1 MRSFDLAPQIERLI
15 ASGIGRIQ
23 RIQDDVYRDLWPK
36 SVEMPEALEGRFDRA
51 LCVDAFPLY
60 PMHTAV
66 DREDRRVTMPVRL
79 VPMPGQD
86 KPTSFAFGEGI
97 GDELDPIVHRELG
110 PLLRYIVFWQAGE
123 RWKARSPNAMRSRFD
138 ADECGLGL
146 LEALHLP
153 LQEESLLKK
162 RRLALAAHMDDR
174 GEAYFA
180 SWDGL
185 KPAFVRAPGMFAELD
200 GVPSRAKRVIPVST
214 EDQDLFLKG

>member
-23 RIQDDVYRDLWPK
+23 RIADDVYRGIWPTT
-36 SVEMPEALEGRFDRA
+36 VELPETLEGRFDRA
-51 LCVDAFPLY
+51 LCVDAFPLF

-66 DREDRRVTMPVRL
+66 DRGSRRETLPVRL
-79 VPMPGQD
+79 MPLPGQD
-86 KPTSFAFGEGI
+86 KPISVAFGDRI
-97 GDELDPIVHRELG
+97 GDELDPVVHRELG
-110 PLLRYIVFWQAGE
+110 PLLRFVVFWQAGE

-146 LEALHLP
+146 IEALHLP
-153 LQEESLLKK
+153 LQEEALLKR

-180 SWDGL
+180 AWDGL

-214 EDQDLFLKG
+214 EEQDLFLKG